1 MKSKQIR
8 HEHTHT
14 NNNNVFLHKQNTHA
28 VKSIKNHQLSSKQDL
43 AAKPHWPGGEEVIC
57 GRSVSHFRA
66 EEPEFREMLPF
77 V

>member
-1 MKSKQIR
+1 M
-8 HEHTHT
+8 
-14 NNNNVFLHKQNTHA
+14 
-28 VKSIKNHQLSSKQDL
+28 KSIKNHQLSSKQDL

-57 GRSVSHFRA
+57 GRSVNHFRA